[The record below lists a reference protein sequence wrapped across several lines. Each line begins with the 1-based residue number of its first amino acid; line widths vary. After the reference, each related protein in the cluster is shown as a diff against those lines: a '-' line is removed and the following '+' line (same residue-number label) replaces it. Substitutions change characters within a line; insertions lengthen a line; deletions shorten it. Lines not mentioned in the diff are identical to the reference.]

1 MKLYNILSTIK
12 HTTPF
17 PRREGLGMGLF
28 GLCLL
33 CFTACETIDEAD
45 RWTEPAPVEMK
56 KNVLVEDFTG
66 QNCVNCP
73 AAAELIHNL
82 SATKMGEHIVAV
94 SIHGGAM
101 SIDATKSPFG
111 LALPIGEE
119 YNKHW
124 GIQAW
129 PSGII
134 DRTGGVK
141 DVPSWSSSIVERMS
155 KDLVVDLEAYV
166 SFDKDTRTA
175 NITVAAL
182 KPDTRNSRLTVLPI
196 ADNTSDMRLTV
207 WLTESNIVGRQKFTD
222 YEDDK
227 YVHNHVLRHCLTD
240 PYGDAL
246 TNGQWSKIYEI
257 PKGYG
262 MGERIKDFN
271 AKPENMAVVTF
282 ITDKNGEVLQVID
295 TPLEK

>member
-1 MKLYNILSTIK
+1 MRKYILTLLAAG
-12 HTTPF
+12 
-17 PRREGLGMGLF
+17 GL
-28 GLCLL
+28 
-33 CFTACETIDEAD
+33 FTACETIDEAD

-134 DRTGGVK
+134 DRAGGVK

-155 KDLVVDLEAYV
+155 KDLVVDLTANV
-166 SFDKDTRTA
+166 SFDIDTRTA
-175 NITVAAL
+175 SISVTATEGV
-182 KPDTRNSRLTVLPI
+182 
-196 ADNTSDMRLTV
+196 TSDMRLTV
-207 WLTESNIVGRQKFTD
+207 WLTESNIEGRQKFTD
-222 YEDDK
+222 HEEEK
-227 YVHNHVLRHCLTD
+227 YVHNHVLRDCLTD

-246 TNGQWSKIYEI
+246 TNGQWSMTYEI

-262 MGERIKDFN
+262 MGERIASLN
-271 AKPENMAVVTF
+271 AKPENMAVVAF

-295 TPLEK
+295 MPLEK

>member
-45 RWTEPAPVEMK
+45 RWTELAPVEMK

-82 SATKMGEHIVAV
+82 CATKMGEHIVAV

-134 DRTGGVK
+134 DRAGGVK

-155 KDLVVDLEAYV
+155 KDLVVDLTANV

-175 NITVAAL
+175 NISVTATEGV
-182 KPDTRNSRLTVLPI
+182 
-196 ADNTSDMRLTV
+196 TSDMRLTV
-207 WLTESNIVGRQKFTD
+207 WLTESNIEGRQKFTD
-222 YEDDK
+222 HEEEK
-227 YVHNHVLRHCLTD
+227 YVHNHVLRDCLTD

-246 TNGQWSKIYEI
+246 TNGQWSKTYQI

-262 MGERIKDFN
+262 MGERIASLN
-271 AKPENMAVVTF
+271 AKTENMAVVAF